1 MHIPWTTKYRPKR
14 LSEIAGNLDAVNAL
28 LNWVKSWDKKVPSKK
43 ALLLHGPA
51 GTGKTISV
59 EAIANEYGYD
69 LIEIN
74 ASDSRTGDA
83 IRRIA
88 GMAAGQATLFGKK
101 RMILLDEID
110 GINLSQDTGAI
121 DAIVET
127 IEKTNY
133 PIILTAN
140 NAWDPKIRAL
150 RDVCQLIE
158 YKRLGVRDALPHL
171 KRIAAKEGVEIDE
184 KAIKL
189 VIERDEGDMRS
200 IINDLQALSSGRK
213 KLAYDDVVWLAWRDR
228 KENIFEALRMIFS
241 AKNCLWA
248 KKAVDIADIDYE
260 MLFEWIYENA
270 PRQLTDPLDRANAM
284 DQLARADVYL
294 RRVKREQ
301 AWDLLA
307 YVFDLMTAGVALSRE
322 RTKPSFV
329 PMKFPERISLMSK
342 TRRIRGIRARVGAK
356 IGKRCHVSSISA
368 VKYYLPYLRIIFEN
382 NYEVAAGLSRYFGFD
397 EEDIAYL
404 AGDESSTRKI
414 ERIYARLTS

>member
-1 MHIPWTTKYRPKR
+1 MHVPWTTKYRPRR
-14 LSEIAGNLDAVNAL
+14 LGEIAGNLDAINTL
-28 LNWVKSWDKKVPSKK
+28 LNWAKSWEKKVLGKK

-51 GTGKTISV
+51 GTGKTVSV
-59 EAIANEYGYD
+59 EALANEYGYD

-88 GMAAGQATLFGKK
+88 GMAAGQAMLFGKK
-101 RMILLDEID
+101 KIVLLDEID
-110 GINLSQDTGAI
+110 GINLGEDTGAI
-121 DAIVET
+121 EAIVET

-133 PIILTAN
+133 PVILTAN
-140 NAWDPKIRAL
+140 NPWDPKIRSL
-150 RDVCQLIE
+150 RDACQLVE
-158 YKRLGVRDALPHL
+158 YKRLGVRDALPYL
-171 KRIAAKEGVEIDE
+171 KRIVAKEGIEIDE

-189 VIERDEGDMRS
+189 IIERDEGDMRS
-200 IINDLQALSSGRK
+200 IMNDLQALSSGREK
-213 KLAYDDVVWLAWRDR
+213 VTYDDVAWLAWRDR
-228 KENIFEALRMIFS
+228 KENIFEALRMVFS

-248 KKAVDIADIDYE
+248 KKAIDVADIDYE

-284 DQLARADVYL
+284 EHLAKADIYL
-294 RRVKREQ
+294 RRVKRRQ
-301 AWDLLA
+301 TWDLLA

-342 TRRIRGIRARVGAK
+342 TRRIRGIQARVGAK
-356 IGKRCHVSSISA
+356 IGKRCHVSSRSA

-382 NYEVAAGLSRYFGFD
+382 DYETAAGLSRYFGLD

-404 AGDESSTRKI
+404 VGDESSARKI
-414 ERIYARLTS
+414 ERIYAKLTS

>member
-1 MHIPWTTKYRPKR
+1 MSIPWTTRYRPRKI
-14 LSEIAGNLDAVNAL
+14 SEIAGNLDAVNAL

-51 GTGKTISV
+51 GTGKTVSV
-59 EAIANEYGYD
+59 EALANECGYD

-88 GMAAGQATLFGKK
+88 GMAAGQAMLFGKK
-101 RMILLDEID
+101 RIVLLDEID
-110 GINLSQDTGAI
+110 GINLGEDTGAI

-133 PIILTAN
+133 PVVLTAN
-140 NAWDPKIRAL
+140 NPWDPKIRSL
-150 RDVCQLIE
+150 RDVCQLLE
-158 YKRLGVRDALPHL
+158 YKRLGVRDALPYL
-171 KRIAAKEGVEIDE
+171 KRIAAREGIEIDE
-184 KAIKL
+184 KALKL
-189 VIERDEGDMRS
+189 IIERDEGDMRS
-200 IINDLQALSSGRK
+200 ILNDLQALSAGRRK
-213 KLAYDDVVWLAWRDR
+213 VVYDDVAWLAWRDR
-228 KENIFEALRMIFS
+228 KENIFEALRMVFS

-248 KKAVDIADIDYE
+248 KKAVDVADIDYE

-284 DQLARADVYL
+284 EYLARADIYL
-294 RRVKREQ
+294 RRVKRRQ

-322 RTKPSFV
+322 RTRPSFV
-329 PMKFPERISLMSK
+329 PMKFPERISLLSR
-342 TRRIRGIRARVGAK
+342 TRRIRGTQARVGAK
-356 IGKRCHVSSISA
+356 IGKRCHVSSMSA

-382 NYEVAAGLSRYFGFD
+382 DYESAAGLSRYFGFD

-414 ERIYARLTS
+414 ERIYMRPSS

>member
-1 MHIPWTTKYRPKR
+1 MYIPWTTKYRPRKI
-14 LSEIAGNLDAVNAL
+14 SEIAGNPDAVNAL

-51 GTGKTISV
+51 GTGKTVSV
-59 EAIANEYGYD
+59 EALANEYGYD

-88 GMAAGQATLFGKK
+88 GMAAGQAMLFGKK
-101 RMILLDEID
+101 RIILLDEID
-110 GINLSQDTGAI
+110 GINLGEDTGAI

-133 PIILTAN
+133 PVVLTAN
-140 NAWDPKIRAL
+140 NAWDPKIRSL
-150 RDVCQLIE
+150 RDFCQLVDF
-158 YKRLGVRDALPHL
+158 KRLGVRDALPYL
-171 KRIAAKEGVEIDE
+171 KRIAAKEGIEIDE
-184 KAIKL
+184 KALKL
-189 VIERDEGDMRS
+189 IIERDEGDMRS
-200 IINDLQALSSGRK
+200 IINDLQALSSGRRK
-213 KLAYDDVVWLAWRDR
+213 VAYDDVAWLAWRDR
-228 KENIFEALRMIFS
+228 KENIFEALRMVFS

-270 PRQLTDPLDRANAM
+270 PRQLTDPLDRADAM
-284 DQLARADVYL
+284 EYLAKADIYL
-294 RRVKREQ
+294 RRVKRRQ

-322 RTKPSFV
+322 RTRPSFV
-329 PMKFPERISLMSK
+329 PMKFPERISLLSR
-342 TRRIRGIRARVGAK
+342 TRRIRGTQARVGAK
-356 IGKRCHVSSISA
+356 IGRKCHVSSISA
-368 VKYYLPYLRIIFEN
+368 VKYYLPYLRIIFGNDYEN
-382 NYEVAAGLSRYFGFD
+382 AAGLSKYFGFE

-404 AGDESSTRKI
+404 AGDESSTRRI
-414 ERIYARLTS
+414 ERIYMRLPS

>member
-1 MHIPWTTKYRPKR
+1 MYIPWTTKYRPRKI
-14 LSEIAGNLDAVNAL
+14 SEIAGNLDSVSAL
-28 LNWVKSWDKKVPSKK
+28 FNWVKSWDKKVPSKK

-51 GTGKTISV
+51 GTGKTVSV
-59 EAIANEYGYD
+59 EALANEYGYD

-101 RMILLDEID
+101 RIVLLDEID
-110 GINLSQDTGAI
+110 GINLGEDTGAI

-133 PIILTAN
+133 PVVLTAN
-140 NAWDPKIRAL
+140 NAWDQKIRYL
-150 RDVCQLIE
+150 RDVCQLVE
-158 YKRLGVRDALPHL
+158 YKRLGVRDALPYL
-171 KRIAAKEGVEIDE
+171 KRIAAKEGIEIDE
-184 KAIKL
+184 KALKL
-189 VIERDEGDMRS
+189 IIERDVGDMQS

-213 KLAYDDVVWLAWRDR
+213 KLAYDDVAWLAWRDR
-228 KENIFEALRMIFS
+228 KENIFEALGMIFS

-248 KKAVDIADIDYE
+248 KKAIDIADIDYE

-284 DQLARADVYL
+284 EYLAKADIYL
-294 RRVKREQ
+294 RRVKGRQ

-307 YVFDLMTAGVALSRE
+307 YFFDLMTAGVALSRE
-322 RTKPSFV
+322 RTRPSFV
-329 PMKFPERISLMSK
+329 PMKFPERISLLSR
-342 TRRIRGIRARVGAK
+342 TRRIRGTRARVGAK
-356 IGKRCHVSSISA
+356 IGRRCHVSSISA

-382 NYEVAAGLSRYFGFD
+382 DYQAAAELSRYFGFD
-397 EEDIAYL
+397 EEDITYL

-414 ERIYARLTS
+414 ERIYMRLTS

>member
-1 MHIPWTTKYRPKR
+1 MYISWTTKYRPRKT
-14 LSEIAGNLDAVNAL
+14 SEIAGNPDAVNAL
-28 LNWVKSWDKKVPSKK
+28 LNWVKTWDRKVPSKK

-51 GTGKTISV
+51 GTGKTVSV
-59 EAIANEYGYD
+59 EALANEYGYD
-69 LIEIN
+69 LVEIN

-88 GMAAGQATLFGKK
+88 GMAAGQAMLFGKK
-101 RMILLDEID
+101 RIVLLDEID
-110 GINLSQDTGAI
+110 GINLREDSGAI

-133 PIILTAN
+133 PVVLTAN
-140 NAWDPKIRAL
+140 NAWDPKIKAL
-150 RDVCQLIE
+150 RDVCQLVE
-158 YKRLGVRDALPHL
+158 YKRLGVRDSLPYL
-171 KRIAAKEGVEIDE
+171 KRIAAKESVEIDE

-189 VIERDEGDMRS
+189 IIERDEGDMRS

-213 KLAYDDVVWLAWRDR
+213 KLAYDDVAWLAWRDR
-228 KENIFEALRMIFS
+228 KENIFKALGMIFS

-260 MLFEWIYENA
+260 MLFEWVYENA
-270 PRQLTDPLDRANAM
+270 PRQLTDPLDRTNAM
-284 DQLARADVYL
+284 EYLAKADIYL
-294 RRVKREQ
+294 RRVKERQ

-342 TRRIRGIRARVGAK
+342 TRRIRGTQARVGAK

-382 NYEVAAGLSRYFGFD
+382 DYEAAAGLSRYFGFD
-397 EEDIAYL
+397 EEDIEYL

-414 ERIYARLTS
+414 EPIYMKLTS

>member
-1 MHIPWTTKYRPKR
+1 MYISWTTKYRPRKT
-14 LSEIAGNLDAVNAL
+14 SEIAGNPDAVNAL
-28 LNWVKSWDKKVPSKK
+28 LNWVKTWDRKVPSKK

-51 GTGKTISV
+51 GTGKTVSV
-59 EAIANEYGYD
+59 EALANEYGYD
-69 LIEIN
+69 LVEIN

-88 GMAAGQATLFGKK
+88 GMAAGQAMLFGKK
-101 RMILLDEID
+101 RIVLLDEID
-110 GINLSQDTGAI
+110 GINLREDSGAI

-133 PIILTAN
+133 PVVLTAN
-140 NAWDPKIRAL
+140 NAWDPKIKAL
-150 RDVCQLIE
+150 RDVCQLVE
-158 YKRLGVRDALPHL
+158 YKRLGVRDSLPYL
-171 KRIAAKEGVEIDE
+171 KRIAAKESVEIDE

-189 VIERDEGDMRS
+189 IIERDEGDMRS

-213 KLAYDDVVWLAWRDR
+213 KLAYDDVAWLAWRDR
-228 KENIFEALRMIFS
+228 KENIFKALGMVFS

-260 MLFEWIYENA
+260 MLFEWVYENA
-270 PRQLTDPLDRANAM
+270 PRQLTDPLDRTNAM
-284 DQLARADVYL
+284 EYLAKADIYL
-294 RRVKREQ
+294 RRVKERQ

-342 TRRIRGIRARVGAK
+342 TRRIRGIQARVGAK

-368 VKYYLPYLRIIFEN
+368 VKYYLPYLRMIFEN
-382 NYEVAAGLSRYFGFD
+382 DYETAAGLSRYFGFD

-414 ERIYARLTS
+414 ERIYVRLTS

>member
-1 MHIPWTTKYRPKR
+1 MYVPWTKKYRPRKI
-14 LSEIAGNLDAVNAL
+14 SEIAGNLDAVNSL
-28 LNWVKSWDKKVPSKK
+28 LNWIKSWDRKVPSKK

-51 GTGKTISV
+51 GTGKTASV
-59 EAIANEYGYD
+59 EALANEYGYD

-88 GMAAGQATLFGKK
+88 GMATGQAMLFGKK
-101 RMILLDEID
+101 RIVLLDEID
-110 GINLSQDTGAI
+110 GINLGEDTGAI
-121 DAIVET
+121 DAIIET

-133 PIILTAN
+133 PVILTAN
-140 NAWDPKIRAL
+140 NAWDPKIRSL
-150 RDVCQLIE
+150 RDACQLVE
-158 YKRLGVRDALPHL
+158 YKRLGVRDALPYL
-171 KRIAAKEGVEIDE
+171 KRIAAKEGIEIDE
-184 KAIKL
+184 RAIKL

-200 IINDLQALSSGRK
+200 IINDLQAFSSGRK
-213 KLAYDDVVWLAWRDR
+213 KVAYDDVAWLAWRDR
-228 KENIFEALRMIFS
+228 KENIFKALGMIFS

-284 DQLARADVYL
+284 EYLAKADITL
-294 RRVKREQ
+294 RRVKRRQ

-342 TRRIRGIRARVGAK
+342 TRRIREIQARVGAK

-382 NYEVAAGLSRYFGFD
+382 DYETAAGLSRYFGFD
-397 EEDIAYL
+397 EEHIAYL

-414 ERIYARLTS
+414 ERIYMKLTS